1 MGLSAENSVE
11 ALVSRAP
18 GIENNPD
25 RSTDVASRCAGR
37 PGSLGRLFVR
47 SLILIACLF
56 TVTVAVAAPPSQ
68 PNAVSGVLSA
78 SVSSTPSNV
87 NLTSEGSGDWAHWG
101 LSSATSVNRKS
112 GVTSQ
117 ISAMTALG
125 SSGRR
130 FQGGGS
136 RASYNWTD
144 GTPTGSASTTAGL
157 YFQGAGNG
165 FEFNVPADTTAKTL
179 TVHLGG
185 YQARGQI
192 EVSLSDGTVPPYVA
206 TVEDLLNPFDR
217 TLTINFQ
224 AASPGQ
230 TLTVRYSKLAGDN
243 VTLQAV
249 TLVGEVAP
257 LGLPF
262 SDNFDDGNSDGWA
275 FVNETPLADAWSAGG
290 GSLIQANAIESVASF
305 EESYHLGSYAW
316 LPAGASLTDYR
327 VSARLERTGTG
338 RAESLGILFRYRD
351 VDNFYRFTLNTR
363 YGFGRLEKREGGV
376 YFTLAVNAFGD
387 DPTSPFT
394 LGIDV
399 DGQDIRVSVDGLLN
413 MAATDGAH
421 AFGSVGLFTQS
432 PSKFD
437 DVIIAPIVASPDV
450 KLVLPVAMTVVPGSQ
465 VDAAAV
471 VRDLPPGGAVEFS
484 MNGRAPVTLAAPPWT
499 TTFSSV
505 PAGPV
510 TVTVRILDSG
520 NSPVDSHNVD
530 FAIGGDYVVAIGDS
544 ITNGVGDTYAADNDD
559 ALRVFSNTAY
569 ASVLASRLEAMPP
582 TEAIVYNEGI
592 GGDDAAAADLLR
604 LQSIIER
611 HPSGSVALVQLG
623 TNDANSGRTAAAFE
637 SDMQSIVDRLVA
649 EGMTVNVATLPPI
662 LGGSNPLSSD
672 ANQSIAQYNDE
683 IANNLAGSLPGADLW
698 AYFAP
703 DDTGDEIA
711 DRVRQDL
718 FADDLHPNALGHAII
733 ADLWYNA
740 LLGDSTGTTIV
751 PFVVDALS
759 RTNYKQ
765 NLLEPGDAYLVDSAA
780 TLTDVPTAL
789 ASAIW
794 IMPAQSDAGSTATS
808 FLEFDL
814 DRSATVYVAYDADAG
829 SLPEWLNPA
838 TSGFVDTSQQL
849 TTTQTNY
856 RIFSAPFGV
865 GTVSLGGNH
874 AIGGG
879 DAADMYL
886 VGLLPGT

>member
-338 RAESLGILFRYRD
+338 RAENCCAECG
-351 VDNFYRFTLNTR
+351 
-363 YGFGRLEKREGGV
+363 
-376 YFTLAVNAFGD
+376 AF
-387 DPTSPFT
+387 
-394 LGIDV
+394 
-399 DGQDIRVSVDGLLN
+399 
-413 MAATDGAH
+413 
-421 AFGSVGLFTQS
+421 
-432 PSKFD
+432 
-437 DVIIAPIVASPDV
+437 
-450 KLVLPVAMTVVPGSQ
+450 
-465 VDAAAV
+465 
-471 VRDLPPGGAVEFS
+471 
-484 MNGRAPVTLAAPPWT
+484 
-499 TTFSSV
+499 
-505 PAGPV
+505 
-510 TVTVRILDSG
+510 
-520 NSPVDSHNVD
+520 
-530 FAIGGDYVVAIGDS
+530 
-544 ITNGVGDTYAADNDD
+544 
-559 ALRVFSNTAY
+559 
-569 ASVLASRLEAMPP
+569 
-582 TEAIVYNEGI
+582 
-592 GGDDAAAADLLR
+592 
-604 LQSIIER
+604 
-611 HPSGSVALVQLG
+611 
-623 TNDANSGRTAAAFE
+623 
-637 SDMQSIVDRLVA
+637 
-649 EGMTVNVATLPPI
+649 
-662 LGGSNPLSSD
+662 
-672 ANQSIAQYNDE
+672 
-683 IANNLAGSLPGADLW
+683 
-698 AYFAP
+698 
-703 DDTGDEIA
+703 
-711 DRVRQDL
+711 
-718 FADDLHPNALGHAII
+718 
-733 ADLWYNA
+733 
-740 LLGDSTGTTIV
+740 
-751 PFVVDALS
+751 
-759 RTNYKQ
+759 
-765 NLLEPGDAYLVDSAA
+765 
-780 TLTDVPTAL
+780 
-789 ASAIW
+789 
-794 IMPAQSDAGSTATS
+794 
-808 FLEFDL
+808 
-814 DRSATVYVAYDADAG
+814 
-829 SLPEWLNPA
+829 
-838 TSGFVDTSQQL
+838 
-849 TTTQTNY
+849 
-856 RIFSAPFGV
+856 
-865 GTVSLGGNH
+865 
-874 AIGGG
+874 
-879 DAADMYL
+879 
-886 VGLLPGT
+886 